1 MEKKLQISDMTSSD
15 LIIDIKSN
23 NKKEALSELLE
34 VISNSDKI
42 TNSKTFSKA
51 IYAREKIMT
60 TGIGYEVAIPHARH
74 KSVKD
79 FVIAIG
85 RKKEGLNFE
94 SLDNKPVKLIFMIGA
109 SDKQDKDYV
118 KVLSRI
124 FLRLKNP
131 DFMDKIIH
139 AQNSEEIYNLIIKT
153 S

>member
-1 MEKKLQISDMTSSD
+1 MEKKLKISDMTSSD

-42 TNSKTFSKA
+42 TDPKTFSKA

-85 RKKEGLNFE
+85 RKKKGLNFE

-131 DFMDKIIH
+131 DFMDKIIQ